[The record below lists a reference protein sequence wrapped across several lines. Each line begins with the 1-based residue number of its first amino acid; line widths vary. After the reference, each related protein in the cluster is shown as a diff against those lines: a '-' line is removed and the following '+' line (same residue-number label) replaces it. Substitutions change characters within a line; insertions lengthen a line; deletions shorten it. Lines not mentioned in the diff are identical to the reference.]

1 MADTTTPTQP
11 TISNAQQALDTAQQ
25 SVQQVGDQV
34 KQQAQQIADTAK
46 QIAQDPTKV
55 VGMVWDQ
62 LSNLSSAVGAQEL
75 LQDTTG
81 RLIPMK
87 DFVFHTLKMAF
98 FLESQKRASRGE
110 FVVGWL
116 ASFIV
121 LSIISGIL
129 PILLWGIWLFLSM
142 VISMLPVLNL
152 GIKRFHDL
160 NKPSRWALMVLIPL
174 FGWIM
179 PALFK
184 GENENNPYWPDP
196 VLKTPSDSQWYIIIV
211 LSLFIISSLITTVLG
226 FVGVSISTP
235 SASSVTDTS
244 SAVNQTK
251 GLKNNTLNTATN
263 TKNTV
268 TNTTQQVTQ

>member
-1 MADTTTPTQP
+1 MADTTTPIQS
-11 TISNAQQALDTAQQ
+11 TIPNAQQAAEKATQA
-25 SVQQVGDQV
+25 VNQVADQV
-34 KQQAQQIADTAK
+34 QAQAQQMANTAK
-46 QIAQDPTKV
+46 ELAQDPTKA
-55 VGMVWDQ
+55 VGMVADQ
-62 LSNLSSAVGAQEL
+62 VTNLWQAVWAKEL

-98 FLESQKRASRGE
+98 FLDPQKRASRGE

-121 LSIISGIL
+121 LSIVSAIL

-152 GIKRFHDL
+152 GVKRFHDM

-196 VLKTPSDSQWYIIIV
+196 VLKAPTDSQWYIIIV
-211 LSLFIISSLITTVLG
+211 LSLFIVSSLITTVLG
-226 FVGVSISTP
+226 FVGVSISAP
-235 SASSVTDTS
+235 SADSVTDTGT
-244 SAVNQTK
+244 AVNQTK
-251 GLKNNTLNTATN
+251 NLKNNTVNTATKTTN
-263 TKNTV
+263 TATK
-268 TNTTQQVTQ
+268 TTQQVTQ